1 MHSRVTTVDAYAFGL
16 ESSSAA
22 PPAVSRRRN
31 ASWTMSSASLTLPSM
46 R

>member
-1 MHSRVTTVDAYAFGL
+1 MLSRVTTVDSHAFVRLDFAGL
-16 ESSSAA
+16 VEAQ
-22 PPAVSRRRN
+22 N